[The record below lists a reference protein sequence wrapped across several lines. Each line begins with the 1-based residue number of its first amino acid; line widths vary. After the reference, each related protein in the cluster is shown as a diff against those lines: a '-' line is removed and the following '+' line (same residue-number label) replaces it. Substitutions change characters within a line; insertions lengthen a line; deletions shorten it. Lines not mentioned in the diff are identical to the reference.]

1 MQGHFI
7 VCGFGI
13 IGYRICEMLHRLGER
28 VVVVTQGGHEERLAA
43 ARANGVEILIG
54 DARDPALLRR
64 AGVERARAVLVVAAN
79 DLVNVE
85 ISLDALKLRPD
96 LPVVVRLFDQ
106 NLARQLESAFS
117 IRRALGMAVLAAP
130 NFAAAAIGREVV
142 GSFRFD
148 DDKLVVGRLDV
159 ANHPALAG
167 QRPESLGGGCLRL
180 LARRVD
186 GALRRDLA
194 TEVKP
199 GEMLV
204 VLAKRGDFDHLT
216 GVAPTARRPVGRGWK
231 ELWGRFA
238 ANVATAWRD
247 ASAGLKAV
255 FVTLLC
261 LMVVSVL
268 VFHLGMRLSLVDAL
282 YFMVTTLTTTG
293 YGDISVKDEATWL
306 KLYATMMMILG
317 SATIATVYSLITDWV
332 VSARVRQM
340 LGRKPMPESDHV
352 VVAGLNSVGF
362 RTLEVLRDSGIEV
375 AAIEKE
381 AENPFVGGLQQ
392 ELPVVI
398 GDPRLPSVL
407 EQARVDRARAI
418 VAVTDDDA
426 ANLSIGL
433 TARERNARARVVV
446 RLFDA
451 EFARKVEASPAIDAA
466 LGASRI
472 AAPTFVASALYPGV
486 VKAFVES
493 STLCV
498 LLDGSA
504 EPRFE
509 PDDRP
514 QVVWAGGA
522 PAYDGQ
528 VEGTRS
534 LVQVFRPFTQAW
546 ETGGLVA

>member
-1 MQGHFI
+1 MHGHFI

-28 VVVVTQGGHEERLAA
+28 VVVVTLGGHEERLAA
-43 ARANGVEILIG
+43 ARGNGVEILIG

-64 AGVERARAVLVVAAN
+64 AGVERARAVLVVAAS

-85 ISLDALKLRPD
+85 ISLDVLKLSPD

-106 NLARQLESAFS
+106 NLARQLEAAFS

-142 GSFRFD
+142 GSFRYEE
-148 DDKLVVGRLDV
+148 DKLVVGRLDV
-159 ANHPALAG
+159 ANHPDLAG
-167 QRPESLGGGCLRL
+167 QRPEELGGGRLRL
-180 LARRVD
+180 LARLVD
-186 GALRRDLA
+186 GALRRDLE
-194 TEVKP
+194 TEVRS
-199 GEMLV
+199 GETLV
-204 VLAKRGDFDHLT
+204 VLATRGDFDRVT
-216 GVAPTARRPVGRGWK
+216 GVAPSVRPPARPAWR

-238 ANVATAWRD
+238 ANVASAWRD
-247 ASAGLKAV
+247 ASAGLKGV

-261 LMVVSVL
+261 LMVVSVV

-293 YGDISVKDEATWL
+293 YGDISVKGEATWL

-317 SATIATVYSLITDWV
+317 SATIATVYSLITDWL

-340 LGRKPMPESDHV
+340 LGRRPVPEAGHV

-381 AENPFVGGLQQ
+381 AENPFVSGLQR
-392 ELPVVI
+392 EMPVVI
-398 GDPRLPSVL
+398 GDPRLPAVL
-407 EQARVDRARAI
+407 EQAHVGRARAI

-433 TARERNARARVVV
+433 TARESNARARVVV

-472 AAPTFVASALYPGV
+472 AAPTFVASALFPGV
-486 VKAFVES
+486 LKAFIES
-493 STLCV
+493 DTLCV
-498 LLDGSA
+498 LLDDGA
-504 EPRFE
+504 EPSFAAE
-509 PDDRP
+509 DQP
-514 QVVWAGGA
+514 QMVWSAGA
-522 PAYDGQ
+522 PAFGEEDRHG
-528 VEGTRS
+528 RS
-534 LVQVFRPFTQAW
+534 LVLVFRPFTRPW
-546 ETGGLVA
+546 DTGGLVA